1 MIHIPSGEMWPP
13 PESWTE
19 VRVMWEDIL
28 EGPKFPIKRI
38 LDWLE
43 DAPGGR
49 YHMSGYESTEG
60 FSFRFERAEDATHF
74 KLRWL

>member
-1 MIHIPSGEMWPP
+1 MIHIQSGEMWPP

-19 VRVMWEDIL
+19 VTVLWDDIL
-28 EGPKFPIKRI
+28 EGPKFPIRQM

-43 DAPGGR
+43 TTPGGR
-49 YHMSGYESTEG
+49 YHMSGYENTEG
-60 FSFRFERAEDATHF
+60 FSFRFQDPEDAIHF